1 MRNKF
6 SRGFVAF
13 VTSNANIWINIIVRC
28 RDLYLGIRIKY
39 STATTS
45 QVNVEQGCEVSSNLA
60 MIHRQEEEAFQA
72 YLARYRSQPR
82 AAITKVGDPDFDR
95 KIQAAIEQ
103 KMQAHKAQQDL
114 SN

>member
-1 MRNKF
+1 MNP
-6 SRGFVAF
+6 VNYAEM
-13 VTSNANIWINIIVRC
+13 T
-28 RDLYLGIRIKY
+28 DLELKQYFL
-39 STATTS
+39 S
-45 QVNVEQGCEVSSNLA
+45 
-60 MIHRQEEEAFQA
+60 HRQEEDAFQA

>member
-1 MRNKF
+1 MNP
-6 SRGFVAF
+6 VNYAEM
-13 VTSNANIWINIIVRC
+13 T
-28 RDLYLGIRIKY
+28 DLELKQYFL
-39 STATTS
+39 S
-45 QVNVEQGCEVSSNLA
+45 
-60 MIHRQEEEAFQA
+60 HRQEEDAFQA

-114 SN
+114 SK

>member
-1 MRNKF
+1 MNP
-6 SRGFVAF
+6 VNYAEM
-13 VTSNANIWINIIVRC
+13 T
-28 RDLYLGIRIKY
+28 DLELKQYFL
-39 STATTS
+39 S
-45 QVNVEQGCEVSSNLA
+45 
-60 MIHRQEEEAFQA
+60 HRQEEDAFQA
-72 YLARYRSQPR
+72 YLVRYRSQPR

>member
-1 MRNKF
+1 MKPVNY
-6 SRGFVAF
+6 AEM
-13 VTSNANIWINIIVRC
+13 T
-28 RDLYLGIRIKY
+28 DLELKQYFL
-39 STATTS
+39 S
-45 QVNVEQGCEVSSNLA
+45 
-60 MIHRQEEEAFQA
+60 HRQEEDAFQA

-103 KMQAHKAQQDL
+103 KMQAHKSQQDL